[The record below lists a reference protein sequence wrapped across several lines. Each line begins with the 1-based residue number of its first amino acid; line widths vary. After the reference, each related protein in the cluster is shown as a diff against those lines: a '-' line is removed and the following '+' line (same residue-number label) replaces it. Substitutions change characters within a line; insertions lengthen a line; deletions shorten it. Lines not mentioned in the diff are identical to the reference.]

1 MALTSVSAREF
12 RSALLEI
19 SCNIVW
25 KDTYR
30 AQEGEDSAY
39 YFLIDKYLAA
49 ARLLLNRYSTT
60 TINVYLDYDTDKFNE
75 FISSA
80 SASGSMSA
88 EEASA
93 FRTMYTYVEHNDY
106 YRMLNGLPAMGVQD
120 EYLVY
125 PEGFYDPLTSDH
137 YEKITRVTALTD
149 VETYASY
156 VDSYPTTWVFKKGET
171 YDILMEVNNR
181 YRINHKNID
190 RPIDEFWIDKSDVDL
205 KVFQVNSTKKIPV
218 HKWSSVDI
226 LRWETTDD
234 FTKFIQEHTEDGYQY
249 LQHMSTKKIRPYA
262 ARLAERFQILYC
274 PISDP
279 ENLANDFKD
288 SYENARKLMISVFY
302 TEGLRQREGR
312 YYEGFIGMAIL
323 FMALNYM
330 NYKYLDV
337 DIDRDFYDLDS
348 LKIIYEA
355 YGVPFYDDIPL
366 TYHKR
371 IVKNINRLI
380 KYKGSNK
387 VFVELCD
394 LFDYD
399 ILGIYQYYLLKERK
413 FDTNGN
419 PITVYKQK
427 EDAAGN
433 LQYETYKQFK
443 ALYDLKTYPNER
455 TNVPAKFIAQ
465 AGKTYEILEE
475 TSTRYAIQGTGSAI
489 YWVPKNDEIMTVG
502 DATHIKLFISTAIDT
517 YLSYEDMTTPGAE
530 VSHWRL
536 PAGTTWEIND
546 YPPTGVDRTGY
557 KESWVCIT
565 RKSTNPQ
572 YDGVVYYIKLSSS
585 AYMDDYEYLND
596 ENGNKIPI
604 MVEDTE
610 NMYDVSFLKS
620 NIEENPYNN
629 MGDKDN
635 YLGYHEVVDADDY
648 WFDDSDTKDT
658 MFNNDYNYIETKYIG
673 VQLTFD
679 LCELVYESC
688 YFMGMLRDNKKST
701 YPIMI
706 SHDRMG
712 MDVPLWD
719 FVIYI
724 FAAICKKNGYP
735 GIIPHEPSKI
745 SRIYGYNYKGIFQVL
760 KETSLQGL
768 QIKKDFWDE
777 ESKQFIGKF
786 NKFNI
791 AAGNTEY
798 HGKDIQ
804 EWATLEQHLKET
816 PEGQAL
822 YTEFVQT
829 LDKLVVSDLA
839 SINTAYSTMRQIMEK
854 INFFMTTTTNRLE
867 YEAWSHLYRI
877 VYTTETIDDVFRKS
891 DGTIADSF
899 MDLLEDTNPLMWS
912 RLENNDS
919 ETDLNFEINYC
930 LVQLENLCPELKY
943 MEFIDGA
950 DIDIITEYLYK
961 MLRYFKSAKVDL
973 VDFDLVF
980 KITDRTENFIKI
992 LAELDSVTHKV
1003 YVDDPHLTVVD
1014 VIWKHLLK
1022 NDIRDRDFVFYFTDY
1037 ILNMTDTVD
1046 IARDKFETKEQ
1057 IEDQIEGMLQ
1067 SAIEKMDFNTSLYEQ
1082 LPLKDDIRK
1091 RDESS
1096 SGKGMIDAFSFSDA
1110 LILLES
1116 HTEEDEEYS

>member
-1 MALTSVSAREF
+1 MALTSISAREF
-12 RSALLEI
+12 QSALLEI
-19 SCNIVW
+19 STDITW

-49 ARLLLNRYSTT
+49 ARLLLGKYSSTT
-60 TINVYLDYDTDKFNE
+60 LNVYLDYDKTKFDN
-75 FISSA
+75 FITSS
-80 SASGSMSA
+80 SNNGTMTK
-88 EEASA
+88 EEAAA
-93 FRTMYTYVEHNDY
+93 FRTMYNYVEHNDY
-106 YRMLNGLPAMGVQD
+106 YRMLNGLPAMGALD

-125 PEGFYDPLTSDH
+125 PDGFYDPLTSNH
-137 YEKITRVTALTD
+137 YEKITRVTALED
-149 VETYASY
+149 VQTYSSY
-156 VDSYPTTWVFKKGET
+156 VTPYPTDTVFKEGET
-171 YDILMEVNNR
+171 YDILAEANNR
-181 YRINHKNID
+181 YRISIVNPN
-190 RPIDEFWIDKSDVDL
+190 RPIDEFWIDKSDTAL
-205 KVFQVNSTKKIPV
+205 TIFQVNSQKRIPV

-234 FTKFIQEHTEDGYQY
+234 FTNFIAEHSSDGYQY
-249 LQHMSTKKIRPYA
+249 LQHMTTKKIRPYM
-262 ARLAERFQILYC
+262 ARLADRFALLYC
-274 PISDP
+274 PTSDP

-288 SYENARKLMISVFY
+288 AYEKARLMTISVFY

-312 YYEGFIGMAIL
+312 YYESFVAMSIL

-348 LKIIYEA
+348 LKLIYEA
-355 YGVPFYDDIPL
+355 YGVPFYEDIPL

-427 EDAAGN
+427 EDVAGN

-443 ALYDLKTYPNER
+443 ALYDLKTYPNSR
-455 TNVPAKFIAQ
+455 TGVPSKFIAQ
-465 AGKTYEILEE
+465 AGRTYEILDE
-475 TSTRYAIQGTGSAI
+475 TDTRYAIRGTGSAI
-489 YWVPKNDEIMTVG
+489 YWVAKNDQVMTVS
-502 DATHIKLFISTAIDT
+502 DATHVKLFISNAVDT
-517 YLSYEDMTTPGAE
+517 YNSYEDMNTPGAE

-536 PAGTTWEIND
+536 PAGTTWEINE

-565 RKSTNPQ
+565 RESTNPM
-572 YDGVVYYIKLSSS
+572 YDGKIYYVKLNAS

-596 ENGNKIPI
+596 ANGYRIPI
-604 MVEDTE
+604 MVEDSE
-610 NMYDVSFLKS
+610 AMYDVSFLKS

-629 MGDKDN
+629 MSDKDN
-635 YLGYHEVVDADDY
+635 YLGYHEVVDIDDY
-648 WFDDSDTKDT
+648 WFDDTDTRNT
-658 MFNNDYNYIETKYIG
+658 MYNNDYNYIETKYIG

-688 YFMGMLRDNKKST
+688 YFMGMLRDNKDST
-701 YPIMI
+701 YPLMI
-706 SHDRMG
+706 AHDRMG

-719 FVIYI
+719 FVLYV

-735 GIIPHEPSKI
+735 GVIPHEPSKVA
-745 SRIYGYNYKGIFQVL
+745 RIYGYNYKGIFQVL

-768 QIKKDFWDE
+768 QIKKDFYDE
-777 ESKQFIGKF
+777 ETGQFVGQF

-791 AAGNTEY
+791 AIGNTEY
-798 HGKDIQ
+798 HGDTIQ
-804 EWATLEQHLKET
+804 DWASLEKHLQETQEGKE
-816 PEGQAL
+816 L
-822 YTEFVQT
+822 YTEFIQSM
-829 LDKLVVSDLA
+829 DKLVISDMA
-839 SINTAYSTMRQIMEK
+839 SIDVAYCTMKDVMEK
-854 INFFMTTTTNRLE
+854 INYFLTTSANRLE
-867 YEAWSHLYRI
+867 YQAWAQLFHI
-877 VYTTETIDDVFRKS
+877 VYSTELIDDVFRKS

-899 MDLLEDTNPLMWS
+899 MDLLEDSNPLMWS

-930 LVQLENLCPELKY
+930 LVQLENLCSELKY

-980 KITDRTENFIKI
+980 RITNRTENMLKL
-992 LAELDSVTHKV
+992 LADLDDIVHKT
-1003 YVDDPHLTVVD
+1003 YIDDPHLTVVD
-1014 VIWKHLLK
+1014 VVWKQLLK
-1022 NDIRDRDFVFYFTDY
+1022 NHIYDRDFVFYFTDY
-1037 ILNMTDTVD
+1037 ITQEMHLERLPHDH
-1046 IARDKFETKEQ
+1046 FETTES

-1067 SAIEKMDFNTSLYEQ
+1067 AEIERVTHESSMYEQ
-1082 LPLKDDIRK
+1082 LPYKDDIEIYK
-1091 RDESS
+1091 ESTT
-1096 SGKGMIDAFSFSDA
+1096 GKGVIETMNFTDA

-1116 HTEEDEEYS
+1116 HTEEEETP

>member
-19 SCNIVW
+19 STDIVW
-25 KDTYR
+25 KDTFR

-39 YFLIDKYLAA
+39 YFLIDQYLAA
-49 ARLLLNRYSTT
+49 ARFLLNKYSTT
-60 TINVYLDYDTDKFNE
+60 TINVYLDYDETKFNE
-75 FISSA
+75 FINSS
-80 SASGSMSA
+80 SSSGTMSR
-88 EEASA
+88 EEAAA
-93 FRTMYTYVEHNDY
+93 FRTLYSYVEHNDY
-106 YRMLNGLPAMGVQD
+106 YRMLDGLPAMGATD

-137 YEKITRVTALTD
+137 YEKIQMVKALKDVPTYSSYSDPYPSDWTFVEGESYEILSDTNGRYKIGYTDPKNPTR
-149 VETYASY
+149 
-156 VDSYPTTWVFKKGET
+156 
-171 YDILMEVNNR
+171 
-181 YRINHKNID
+181 
-190 RPIDEFWIDKSDVDL
+190 EFWITKSDKDL
-205 KVFQVNSTKKIPV
+205 QIYQVNSTKKIPV

-234 FTKFIQEHTEDGYQY
+234 FTTFIQEHTADGYEY
-249 LQHMSTKKIRPYA
+249 LKHMTTKKVRPYV
-262 ARLAERFQILYC
+262 ARLAERFSILYC
-274 PISDP
+274 PTSDP

-288 SYENARKLMISVFY
+288 SYERARKLMITVFY

-312 YYEGFIGMAIL
+312 YYEGFIGMSIL

-355 YGVPFYDDIPL
+355 YGVPFYEDIPL
-366 TYHKR
+366 TYHKK

-419 PITVYKQK
+419 PITAYKQA
-427 EDAAGN
+427 EDVAGN
-433 LQYETYKQFK
+433 PQYESYKQFK
-443 ALYDLKTYPNER
+443 ALYDLKTYPNSK
-455 TNVPAKFIAQ
+455 TNVPAKFVAQ
-465 AGKTYEILEE
+465 AGKYYEILDE
-475 TSTRYAIQGTGSAI
+475 TTTRYMIKGTGSAN
-489 YWVPKNDEIMTVG
+489 YWVAKNDEVMTIS
-502 DATHIKLFISTAIDT
+502 DATHIKLFISDAIDT
-517 YLSYEDMTTPGAE
+517 YNSYEDMTTPGAE

-546 YPPTGVDRTGY
+546 YPPTGVTRVGY
-557 KESWVCIT
+557 KETWLCIT
-565 RKSTNPQ
+565 RSSTNPQ
-572 YDGVVYYIKLSSS
+572 YDGKVYYIKLSSS
-585 AYMDDYEYLND
+585 AYMDDYEYRND
-596 ENGNKIPI
+596 ENGNRIPI
-604 MVEDTE
+604 MVEDPE
-610 NMYDVSFLKS
+610 NMYDISFLKS

-635 YLGYHEVVDADDY
+635 YLGYHEVVDIDDF
-648 WFDDSDTKDT
+648 WFDDADTRNT
-658 MFNNDYNYIETKYIG
+658 MLQNDYNYIETKYIG

-688 YFMGMLRDNKKST
+688 YFMGMLRDNKSST
-701 YPIMI
+701 YAIMI

-712 MDVPLWD
+712 MNVPLWD
-719 FVIYI
+719 FVIYV

-735 GIIPHEPSKI
+735 GVIPHEPSKI
-745 SRIYGYNYKGIFQVL
+745 ARIYGYNYKGIFQVL

-777 ESKQFIGKF
+777 EKQQFVGNF

-791 AAGNTEY
+791 DIGNTEY
-798 HGKDIQ
+798 HGDTIQ
-804 EWATLEQHLKET
+804 DWASLETHLQET
-816 PEGQAL
+816 EEGKKL
-822 YTEFVQT
+822 YAKFIQT
-829 LDKLVVSDLA
+829 LDNLVVSDLS
-839 SINTAYSTMRQIMEK
+839 SINTAYSTMKEVMED
-854 INFFMTTTTNRLE
+854 INFFLTTTPNRLE
-867 YEAWSHLYRI
+867 YEAWSQLYRI

-899 MDLLEDTNPLMWS
+899 MDLLEDSNPLMWS

-930 LVQLENLCPELKY
+930 LVQLENLCGELKY
-943 MEFIDGA
+943 MEFIDGT

-961 MLRYFKSAKVDL
+961 LLRYFKSAKVDL

-980 KITDRTENFIKI
+980 KITNRTENFIKL

-1022 NDIRDRDFVFYFTDY
+1022 NNIYDRDFVFYFTDQ
-1037 ILNMTDTVD
+1037 IIHELDST
-1046 IARDKFETKEQ
+1046 KFEKDHFETNESLD
-1057 IEDQIEGMLQ
+1057 DQIEGMLQ
-1067 SAIEKMDFNTSLYEQ
+1067 DQIQSVTEKNVRMYEEV
-1082 LPLKDDIRK
+1082 PYKDDIEVHK
-1091 RDESS
+1091 EAT
-1096 SGKGMIDAFSFSDA
+1096 SGKGIIDTLGFTDA

-1116 HTEEDEEYS
+1116 HTVE

>member
-19 SCNIVW
+19 STDIVW
-25 KDTYR
+25 KDSFR
-30 AQEGEDSAY
+30 AKESEDSAY
-39 YFLIDKYLAA
+39 YFLVDKYLAA
-49 ARLLLNRYSTT
+49 ARLLLSRYATT
-60 TINVYLDYDTDKFNE
+60 TLNVYLDYDADKFND
-75 FISSA
+75 FINSSSA
-80 SASGSMSA
+80 SGNMSA
-88 EEASA
+88 EEAAA
-93 FRTMYTYVEHNDY
+93 FRTMYAYVEHNDY
-106 YRMLNGLPAMGVQD
+106 YRMLNGLPAMGAPD

-125 PEGFYDPLTSDH
+125 PDGFYDPLMSDH
-137 YEKITRVTALTD
+137 YEKITRVTALKD
-149 VETYASY
+149 MPTYSSY
-156 VDSYPTTWVFKKGET
+156 VDPYPTGWTFKKGET
-171 YDILMEVNNR
+171 YDILADVNNR
-181 YRINHKNID
+181 YRISHKNLD
-190 RPIDEFWIDKSDVDL
+190 KPIEEFWINKSDQDL
-205 KVFQVNSTKKIPV
+205 QIFQVNSTKKIPV

-234 FTKFIQEHTEDGYQY
+234 FTKFIQEHTADGYQY
-249 LQHMSTKKIRPYA
+249 LQHMTTKKIRPYA

-274 PISDP
+274 PTSDP
-279 ENLANDFKD
+279 ENLSNDFKD
-288 SYENARKLMISVFY
+288 SYERARQLMITVFY

-312 YYEGFIGMAIL
+312 YYEGFVGMAIL

-355 YGVPFYDDIPL
+355 YGVPFYEDIPL

-380 KYKGSNK
+380 KYKGSNR

-399 ILGIYQYYLLKERK
+399 VLGIYQYYLLKERK
-413 FDTNGN
+413 FDPNGN

-443 ALYDLKTYPNER
+443 ALYDLKTYPNSR

-465 AGKTYEILEE
+465 SGRTYEIVDE
-475 TSTRYAIQGTGSAI
+475 TDTRYAIRGTGNTI
-489 YWVPKNDEIMTVG
+489 YWVAKNDQTMTVG
-502 DATHIKLFISTAIDT
+502 DATHIKLFISEAIDT
-517 YLSYEDMTTPGAE
+517 YDSYESMNTPGAE

-536 PAGTTWEIND
+536 PAGSTWEIND

-572 YDGVVYYIKLSSS
+572 YDGKVYYLKLSSS

-596 ENGNKIPI
+596 ENGNRVPI
-604 MVEDTE
+604 MVEDE
-610 NMYDVSFLKS
+610 EQMYDISFLKS

-629 MGDKDN
+629 MGDQDN
-635 YLGYHEVVDADDY
+635 YLGYHEVVDVDDY
-648 WFDDSDTKDT
+648 WFDDSDTRNT
-658 MFNNDYNYIETKYIG
+658 MYNNDYNYIETKYIG

-679 LCELVYESC
+679 LCEFVYESC
-688 YFMGMLRDNKKST
+688 YFMGMLRDNKEST
-701 YPIMI
+701 YPILI
-706 SHDRMG
+706 AHDRMG

-719 FVIYI
+719 FVLYI

-735 GIIPHEPSKI
+735 GVIPHEPSKI
-745 SRIYGYNYKGIFQVL
+745 ARIYGYNYKGIFQIL

-777 ESKQFIGKF
+777 EKQQFVGQF

-791 AAGNTEY
+791 DIGNTEY
-798 HGKDIQ
+798 HGENIQ
-804 EWATLEQHLKET
+804 DWASLEQHLQES
-816 PEGQAL
+816 PEGKKL
-822 YTEFVQT
+822 YSEFVQS
-829 LDKLVVSDLA
+829 LDKLVISDI
-839 SINTAYSTMRQIMEK
+839 SSVNTAYTTMKQVMED
-854 INFFMTTTTNRLE
+854 INYFLTTTPNRLE
-867 YEAWSHLYRI
+867 YEAWSQLYRI

-899 MDLLEDTNPLMWS
+899 MDLLEDSNPLMWS

-919 ETDLNFEINYC
+919 DSDLNFEINYC
-930 LVQLENLCPELKY
+930 LVQLENLCSELPY

-980 KITDRTENFIKI
+980 RITNRTENFIKL
-992 LAELDSVTHKV
+992 LAELDSVTHKT
-1003 YVDDPHLTVVD
+1003 YIDDPHLTVVD

-1022 NDIRDRDFVFYFTDY
+1022 NRIYDRDFVFYFTDY
-1037 ILNMTDTVD
+1037 VLNKYSETELAKDT
-1046 IARDKFETKEQ
+1046 FETNES

-1067 SAIEKMDFNTSLYEQ
+1067 SAIEEMNFKSSLYEQ
-1082 LPLKDDIRK
+1082 IPLKDDIDIHRE
-1091 RDESS
+1091 DT
-1096 SGKGMIDAFSFSDA
+1096 SGKGIIDTFGFTDA
-1110 LILLES
+1110 LILLDS
-1116 HTEEDEEYS
+1116 HTVE

>member
-19 SCNIVW
+19 STDIVW

-39 YFLIDKYLAA
+39 YFLIDQYLAA
-49 ARLLLNRYSTT
+49 ARFLLNKYSTT
-60 TINVYLDYDTDKFNE
+60 TINVYLDYDETKFNE
-75 FISSA
+75 FINSS
-80 SASGSMSA
+80 SSSGTMSR
-88 EEASA
+88 EEAAA
-93 FRTMYTYVEHNDY
+93 FRTLYSYVEHNDY
-106 YRMLNGLPAMGVQD
+106 YRMLDGLPAMRATD

-125 PEGFYDPLTSDH
+125 PDGFYDPLTSDH
-137 YEKITRVTALTD
+137 YEKIQMVKALKDVPTYSSYSDPYPSDWTFAEGESYEILSDTNGRYKIGYTDPKNPTR
-149 VETYASY
+149 
-156 VDSYPTTWVFKKGET
+156 
-171 YDILMEVNNR
+171 
-181 YRINHKNID
+181 
-190 RPIDEFWIDKSDVDL
+190 EFWIAKSDRDL
-205 KVFQVNSTKKIPV
+205 QVYQVNSTKKIPV

-226 LRWETTDD
+226 LRWETTDN
-234 FTKFIQEHTEDGYQY
+234 FTTFIQEHTADGYEY
-249 LQHMSTKKIRPYA
+249 LKHMTTKKVRPYI
-262 ARLAERFQILYC
+262 ARLAERFSILYC
-274 PISDP
+274 PTSDP

-288 SYENARKLMISVFY
+288 SYERARKLMITVFY

-312 YYEGFIGMAIL
+312 YYEGFIGMSIL

-355 YGVPFYDDIPL
+355 YGVPFYEDIPL
-366 TYHKR
+366 TYHKK

-419 PITVYKQK
+419 PITAYKQA
-427 EDAAGN
+427 EDVAGN
-433 LQYETYKQFK
+433 LQYESYKQFK
-443 ALYDLKTYPNER
+443 ALYDLKTYPNSK
-455 TNVPAKFIAQ
+455 TNVPAKFVAQ
-465 AGKTYEILEE
+465 AGKYYEILDE
-475 TSTRYAIQGTGSAI
+475 TATRYMIKGTGSAN
-489 YWVPKNDEIMTVG
+489 YWVAKNDETMTIS
-502 DATHIKLFISTAIDT
+502 DATHIKLFISDAIDT
-517 YLSYEDMTTPGAE
+517 YNSYEDMTTPGAE

-546 YPPTGVDRTGY
+546 YPPTGVTRVGY
-557 KESWVCIT
+557 KETWLCIT
-565 RKSTNPQ
+565 RSSANSQ
-572 YDGVVYYIKLSSS
+572 YDGRVYYIKLSSS
-585 AYMDDYEYLND
+585 AYMDDYEYRND
-596 ENGNKIPI
+596 ENGNRIPI
-604 MVEDTE
+604 MVEDPE
-610 NMYDVSFLKS
+610 NMYDISFLKS

-635 YLGYHEVVDADDY
+635 YLGYHEVVDIDDF
-648 WFDDSDTKDT
+648 WFDDTDTRNT
-658 MFNNDYNYIETKYIG
+658 MLQNDYNYIETKYIG

-688 YFMGMLRDNKKST
+688 YFMGMLRDNKNST
-701 YPIMI
+701 YSIMI

-712 MDVPLWD
+712 MNVPLWD
-719 FVIYI
+719 FVIYV

-735 GIIPHEPSKI
+735 GVIPHEPSKI
-745 SRIYGYNYKGIFQVL
+745 ARIYGYNYKGIFQVL

-777 ESKQFIGKF
+777 EKQQFIGNF

-791 AAGNTEY
+791 DIGNTEY
-798 HGKDIQ
+798 HGDTIQ
-804 EWATLEQHLKET
+804 DWASLETHLQESE
-816 PEGQAL
+816 EGKKL
-822 YTEFVQT
+822 YAKFIQT
-829 LDKLVVSDLA
+829 LDKLVISDLS
-839 SINTAYSTMRQIMEK
+839 SINTAYSTMKEVMED
-854 INFFMTTTTNRLE
+854 INFFLTTTPNRLE
-867 YEAWSHLYRI
+867 YEAWSQLYRI

-899 MDLLEDTNPLMWS
+899 MDLLEDSNPLMWS

-930 LVQLENLCPELKY
+930 LVQLENLCGELKY
-943 MEFIDGA
+943 MEFIDGT

-961 MLRYFKSAKVDL
+961 LLRYFKSAKVDL

-980 KITDRTENFIKI
+980 KITNRTENFIKL

-1014 VIWKHLLK
+1014 VIWKQLLK
-1022 NDIRDRDFVFYFTDY
+1022 NNIYDRDFVFYFTDQ
-1037 ILNMTDTVD
+1037 IIHELEST
-1046 IARDKFETKEQ
+1046 KFEKDHFETTESLD
-1057 IEDQIEGMLQ
+1057 DQIEGMLQ
-1067 SAIEKMDFNTSLYEQ
+1067 DQIQSVTEKNVRMYEEV
-1082 LPLKDDIRK
+1082 PYKDDIEVHR
-1091 RDESS
+1091 EST
-1096 SGKGMIDAFSFSDA
+1096 SGKGIIDTLGFTDA

-1116 HTEEDEEYS
+1116 HTVE